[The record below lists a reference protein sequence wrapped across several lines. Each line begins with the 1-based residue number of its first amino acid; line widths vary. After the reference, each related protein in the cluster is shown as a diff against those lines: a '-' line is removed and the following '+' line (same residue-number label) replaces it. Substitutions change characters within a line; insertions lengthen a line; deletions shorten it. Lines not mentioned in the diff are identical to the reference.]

1 MITNFEWI
9 QIFIAII
16 MAYILGIGMGIRF
29 ESKKDSSRQTAI
41 SRNHSQGTK
50 TFYTEQDESSSSDE
64 RTPVSEEDGKSDP
77 FFEGQKP
84 DTKIKQEE
92 KKDE

>member
-29 ESKKDSSRQTAI
+29 ESKKDYSDCRTFCEKHYNEMYRERPYCFSRERDIIDTYF
-41 SRNHSQGTK
+41 REYYKK
-50 TFYTEQDESSSSDE
+50 TESG
-64 RTPVSEEDGKSDP
+64 EE
-77 FFEGQKP
+77 
-84 DTKIKQEE
+84 
-92 KKDE
+92 